1 MAFQEIENI
10 FNMLFLSCF
19 SVQVSGVCAD
29 STSGTSGTSGTLRAH
44 GAVLR
49 SASPVLNALLSAPMK
64 EGSVARW
71 HGRMCVGHVGHVFF
85 WTTWMSG
92 KCLVNATDPT
102 MFHLYL
108 PSDMGLFHMQHFLM
122 SSTTS
127 TPKPRCDTTSG
138 SR

>member
-1 MAFQEIENI
+1 MKHMAFQENENI

-19 SVQVSGVCAD
+19 SAQVSGVCAD

-64 EGSVARW
+64 EGSARW

-85 WTTWMSG
+85 FDN
-92 KCLVNATDPT
+92 LDE
-102 MFHLYL
+102 
-108 PSDMGLFHMQHFLM
+108 Q
-122 SSTTS
+122 
-127 TPKPRCDTTSG
+127 
-138 SR
+138 